1 MPQVCDPAQL
11 IELHKR
17 LLQGDRTA
25 SEEMA
30 SQLLT
35 PLARQ
40 LSRKFPFTDEQ
51 IVSDGGTDA
60 ILDYCENP
68 QQFDATRGVPLDGFL
83 HMAARRNVSNLLR
96 GEKRRKAREGRY
108 GQASL
113 ESSVELSESA
123 GNLLQ
128 KGRKIRV
135 QRPQVEAITILK
147 DKKDQRIHE
156 LRLRGERR
164 TQVFAQVLEIDH
176 LPTEVQRREVKRVK
190 DRIDKVLERRQRSQ
204 S

>member
-1 MPQVCDPAQL
+1 MPHINDPAAL
-11 IELHKR
+11 IGLHKR

-25 SEEMA
+25 SEEIA
-30 SQLLT
+30 RQLLA

-51 IVSDGGTDA
+51 IVSDGVTDS
-60 ILDYCENP
+60 ILDYCEKP
-68 QQFDATRGVPLDGFL
+68 QQFDATRGVPLEGFL

-113 ESSVELSESA
+113 ESPVELYVSA

-128 KGRKIRV
+128 EDKKIRV
-135 QRPQVEAITILK
+135 QRPQGEAITILT

-156 LRLRGERR
+156 LRLQGERR
-164 TQVFAQVLEIDH
+164 TQVFAQILGIDH
-176 LPTEVQRREVKRVK
+176 LPTEVQRRQVKRAK
-190 DRIDKVLERRQRSQ
+190 DRIDKLLERRQRSQ